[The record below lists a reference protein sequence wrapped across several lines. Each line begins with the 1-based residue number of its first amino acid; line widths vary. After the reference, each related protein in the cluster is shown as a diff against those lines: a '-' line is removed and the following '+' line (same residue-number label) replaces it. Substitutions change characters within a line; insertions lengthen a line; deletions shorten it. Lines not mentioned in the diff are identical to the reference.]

1 MGLCVQQ
8 QLKRVVG
15 FKGLKIRVNTYG
27 GIERKKAPSTTHGE
41 GIDAMSNMAAF
52 LWPSCVALDV
62 R

>member
-15 FKGLKIRVNTYG
+15 FEGLKIRVNTYG
-27 GIERKKAPSTTHGE
+27 GIKRKKAPSMTHGE
-41 GIDAMSNMAAF
+41 GIDAQSNMASF